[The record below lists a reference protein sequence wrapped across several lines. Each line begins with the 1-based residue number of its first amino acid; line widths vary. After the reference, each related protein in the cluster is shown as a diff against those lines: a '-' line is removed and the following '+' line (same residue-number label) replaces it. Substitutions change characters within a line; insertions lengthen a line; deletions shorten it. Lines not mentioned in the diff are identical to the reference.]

1 MEVWVVALI
10 ILAAALILILGVF
23 IAFYYLK
30 KKQNKSIVN
39 PDFIDALLL
48 YLGGNNNILKVE
60 VEQSRLK
67 IEVNELDLV
76 DLEKLKTLTDKGI
89 FVTGNTIKALFKDE
103 AINIKNALE
112 KR

>member
-1 MEVWVVALI
+1 MEAWVITLI

-39 PDFIDALLL
+39 PDFIAALLL

-60 VEQSRLK
+60 FEQSRLK
-67 IEVNELDLV
+67 IEVNELYLV

-89 FVTGNTIKALFKDE
+89 FVTGNIIKALFKDE